1 MKKIFKIVW
10 GIFLGLFLIGWG
22 FYAFYFL
29 RSPLRDIPDN
39 DQLFVSPANGK
50 IIAIIPFDEN
60 LTQTELYKKHNVV
73 LDDWTEGFSSGATLI
88 SIMMTPLDVHYQKAP
103 LESTLIESYYE
114 KGRFLNAMKKGKTMN
129 STFQNEYL
137 SSLFKTPENYRF
149 RVIQIAGF
157 VARRIVN
164 YLQPEQTVKQ
174 WEIIGL
180 IKLGSQVSVVLDHN
194 FEVIAKVGDKV
205 IDGETVLAKKLP
217 PQLSEIAQ

>member
-1 MKKIFKIVW
+1 M
-10 GIFLGLFLIGWG
+10 
-22 FYAFYFL
+22 

-73 LDDWTEGFSSGATLI
+73 LDDWTQGFSSGATLI

-114 KGRFLNAMKKGKTMN
+114 KGLFLNAMKKGKTMN

-174 WEIIGL
+174 
-180 IKLGSQVSVVLDHN
+180 
-194 FEVIAKVGDKV
+194 
-205 IDGETVLAKKLP
+205 
-217 PQLSEIAQ
+217 

>member
-73 LDDWTEGFSSGATLI
+73 LDDWTEGFSSGATLV

-194 FEVIAKVGDKV
+194 FEVLAKVGDKV

>member
-1 MKKIFKIVW
+1 M
-10 GIFLGLFLIGWG
+10 

-60 LTQTELYKKHNVV
+60 LTKTELYKKHNVV
-73 LDDWTEGFSSGATLI
+73 LDDWTKGFSSGATLV
-88 SIMMTPLDVHYQKAP
+88 SIMMTPLDVHYQ
-103 LESTLIESYYE
+103 

-164 YLQPEQTVKQ
+164 YLQPEQTVHQ
-174 WEIIGL
+174 
-180 IKLGSQVSVVLDHN
+180 
-194 FEVIAKVGDKV
+194 
-205 IDGETVLAKKLP
+205 
-217 PQLSEIAQ
+217 